1 VLPCGVSAKVAFRK
15 SKYESTSKTIKPSP
29 KGLTVKVKLERPSVQ
44 VMVSAKGAGLKAG
57 SVTVLVNGKAVG
69 TAPRKVPIPAWTTSK
84 ITFRADGYKDVTK
97 SVTTQ
102 GEDAAPGQRHAH
114 QVAACARYIA
124 RMPTWNGW
132 CGLVVMGAA
141 IGACGPIGAGRPRG
155 TAVGR
160 AGPPRAPARPSRGRG
175 ARPPA
180 STAARPWRC
189 G

>member
-1 VLPCGVSAKVAFRK
+1 MLPDARPVDAAPAPPIDAAPVVVAAPIDAAPAVAPATDCTVAFQSTPDGAEVTLSGEVLGQTPLTKVLPCGVSAKVAFRK

-102 GEDAAPGQRHAH
+102 GEDAAP
-114 QVAACARYIA
+114 VNV
-124 RMPTWNGW
+124 T
-132 CGLVVMGAA
+132 L
-141 IGACGPIGAGRPRG
+141 
-155 TAVGR
+155 TK
-160 AGPPRAPARPSRGRG
+160 
-175 ARPPA
+175 
-180 STAARPWRC
+180 
-189 G
+189 